1 MVVAV
6 SVGRS
11 GIKTILITLRV
22 GLSFVLPFIISPLIW
37 LTYSSTVIRA
47 RVTARCAGGE
57 KRRCRGGAE
66 HVYLDFSIK
75 RIVSG
80 IAYVIGAVIVVT
92 NGYLLI
98 ALVLG
103 DGNLELEM
111 L

>member
-1 MVVAV
+1 M
-6 SVGRS
+6 
-11 GIKTILITLRV
+11 LIALQV

-57 KRRCRGGAE
+57 KRLCRGEE
-66 HVYLDFSIK
+66 HVYLDFSNK
-75 RIVSG
+75 CIVSG
-80 IAYVIGAVIVVT
+80 IAYVIGAVIVVA
-92 NGYLLI
+92 NGSLLI

-103 DGNLELEM
+103 DENLELEM

>member
-1 MVVAV
+1 
-6 SVGRS
+6 
-11 GIKTILITLRV
+11 
-22 GLSFVLPFIISPLIW
+22 
-37 LTYSSTVIRA
+37 
-47 RVTARCAGGE
+47 
-57 KRRCRGGAE
+57 
-66 HVYLDFSIK
+66 VYLDFSNK